1 MEMQAQHGPDQ
12 RDKPRA
18 GTNRRQPIRLNS
30 SIWKSRITWTTS
42 GWEISGSR
50 RGHGGTERVVERGT
64 RRDEERKQGVKTLG
78 EARVRNQYSRM
89 NLKLSFKGSVEM
101 QAQNWSD
108 LLDKLRAGSDEDRS
122 VRPRLAKEA
131 REPDPRGANRVLE
144 AYVAIFSR

>member
-1 MEMQAQHGPDQ
+1 M
-12 RDKPRA
+12 
-18 GTNRRQPIRLNS
+18 
-30 SIWKSRITWTTS
+30 
-42 GWEISGSR
+42 
-50 RGHGGTERVVERGT
+50 ERGT

-122 VRPRLAKEA
+122 VRPGSK
-131 REPDPRGANRVLE
+131 D
-144 AYVAIFSR
+144 